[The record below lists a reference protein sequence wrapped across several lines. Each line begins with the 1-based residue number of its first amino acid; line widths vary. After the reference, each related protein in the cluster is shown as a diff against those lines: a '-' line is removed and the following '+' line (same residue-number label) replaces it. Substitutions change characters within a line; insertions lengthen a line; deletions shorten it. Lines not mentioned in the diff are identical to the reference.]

1 MRNLFHIFLVIS
13 LLFSTAGFA
22 VTKHFCGKELASVSL
37 GTELK
42 KCCDSDHSKP
52 FEHGMSEDCDCHSD
66 TDHVSVEDDFQ
77 LDQQVIKFT
86 PQLQLVLVNFINELR
101 LALLLDEPSK
111 KLLFHSQQPPL
122 AESDIY
128 IKVQSFLI

>member
-1 MRNLFHIFLVIS
+1 MRNLFHIVLVIS
-13 LLFSTAGFA
+13 LLISTAGFA
-22 VTKHFCGKELASVSL
+22 VTKHFCGKTLASVSV
-37 GTELK
+37 GTEAK
-42 KCCDSDHSKP
+42 SCCDPGSMP
-52 FEHGMSEDCDCHSD
+52 ADCDCHSD

-86 PQLQLVLVNFINELR
+86 PQLQLALVHFISELR
-101 LALLLDEPSK
+101 LALLLDEPFK
-111 KLLFHSQQPPL
+111 KLLFHSKQPPL

>member
-1 MRNLFHIFLVIS
+1 MP
-13 LLFSTAGFA
+13 A
-22 VTKHFCGKELASVSL
+22 
-37 GTELK
+37 
-42 KCCDSDHSKP
+42 
-52 FEHGMSEDCDCHSD
+52 DCDCHSD

-77 LDQQVIKFT
+77 LDQQVVKFT

-111 KLLFHSQQPPL
+111 KLLFHSKQPPL
-122 AESDIY
+122 AESEIY